1 VKPYPSYKPSG
12 VAWLGSVPSHWQVEK
27 IKHLVERLIGGA
39 TPNTSDE
46 SSWDNKNGIP
56 WISIGD
62 MSSSDLVTTTNR
74 KISDKGF
81 REKRMQIL
89 PKGTVIYSMYAS
101 VGFASITKI
110 EAVTNQAILGLVG
123 IERLD
128 STFLMSYLNSIRA
141 SVLQEATSNTQDNIN
156 AEKVRNIPVICPP
169 LDEQEKIAHYLDTE
183 TARID
188 TLIQEKEALIG
199 LLHEA
204 QSSAFASTVLQISI
218 TASGQKS
225 ERLPWLAK
233 LPTTWRLK
241 KIKHLV
247 LSVDQGISPQCESYP
262 PEEDQW
268 GVLKVGCVNTGQFNR
283 MESKA
288 LPADIEPIESITLK
302 KGDVLISRANTK
314 NLVGRAAMADQ
325 DYPRLMM
332 SDKHYRLRL
341 DTDACEPQYMV
352 FVLTHPAVRVLIEE
366 RATGASASMLNI
378 DRRTI
383 MDLDIPLPPLS
394 IQQQLIRE
402 VEKQRNSL
410 SALIAH
416 TQEEIT
422 LLKEFRA
429 ATIADAVLGRVD
441 VRTTAKP

>member
-12 VAWLGSVPSHWQVEK
+12 VAWLGDVPSHWQVEK

-39 TPNTSDE
+39 TPSTSDE

-110 EAVTNQAILGLVG
+110 EAVTNQAIVGLVG

-188 TLIQEKEALIG
+188 TLIQEKEELIG
-199 LLHEA
+199 LLQESKA
-204 QSSAFASTVLQISI
+204 SEISSLLLNGV
-218 TASGQKS
+218 SGEHSKPS
-225 ERLPWLAK
+225 GIKWLGDV
-233 LPTTWRLK
+233 PSSWTICR
-241 KIKHLV
+241 IKHTLTR
-247 LSVDQGISPQCESYP
+247 LEQGWSPECENRLCEVDE
-262 PEEDQW
+262 W
-268 GVLKVGCVNTGQFNR
+268 GVLKAGACNHGFFS
-283 MESKA
+283 ELEHKA
-288 LPADIEPIESITLK
+288 LPKTLDPIPTYEIMA
-302 KGDVLISRANTK
+302 GDVLMSRASGSAD
-314 NLVGRAAMADQ
+314 LVGSVAYVEKVRPQ
-325 DYPRLMM
+325 LML
-332 SDKHYRLRL
+332 SDKMFRLVPEQHVDGCYLASLLNTNVHRRQIL
-341 DTDACEPQYMV
+341 ASVRGSEGLARNITTTDIKQVWVALPK
-352 FVLTHPAVRVLIEE
+352 LEE
-366 RATGASASMLNI
+366 QKILADKARQ
-378 DRRTI
+378 
-383 MDLDIPLPPLS
+383 LS
-394 IQQQLIRE
+394 T
-402 VEKQRNSL
+402 KYSN
-410 SALIAH
+410 LIAH

-422 LLKEFRA
+422 LLKKLRA

-441 VRTTAKP
+441 VRTAAKP